1 MKRNYELKTS
11 FKKELPIE
19 KTAYQ
24 KKLRRN
30 RIKKRNYTKIY
41 LRTPYTQ
48 SFQQIK
54 KCSCFFFC
62 NKLIN
67 QGGNIKFLKKKK
79 KLV

>member
-41 LRTPYTQ
+41 LRTPYT
-48 SFQQIK
+48 
-54 KCSCFFFC
+54 
-62 NKLIN
+62 
-67 QGGNIKFLKKKK
+67 
-79 KLV
+79 